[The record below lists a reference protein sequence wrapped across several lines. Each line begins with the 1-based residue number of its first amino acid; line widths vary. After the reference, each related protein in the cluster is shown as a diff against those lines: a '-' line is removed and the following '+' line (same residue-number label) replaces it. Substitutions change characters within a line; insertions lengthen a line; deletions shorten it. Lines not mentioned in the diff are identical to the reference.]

1 MGEIEIHG
9 KKITYDESDGP
20 AVRAA
25 AAYMQNVKKFD
36 KAQANDV
43 FGNAHRDSDSRT
55 AIDFYHDGDNHTV
68 NIFDNGDGSFRI
80 RRSDD

>member
-1 MGEIEIHG
+1 MAEIEIHG

-25 AAYMQNVKKFD
+25 AEYMQNAKKFD

-43 FGNAHRDSDSRT
+43 FGNAHRDSDSKT
-55 AIDFYHDGDNHTV
+55 EIGFYHDGEEHKV
-68 NIFDNGDGSFRI
+68 NIVDEGGGVFKI
-80 RRSDD
+80 RSL

>member
-1 MGEIEIHG
+1 MAEIEIHG

-25 AAYMQNVKKFD
+25 AEYMQNAKKFD

-43 FGNAHRDSDSRT
+43 FGNAHHDSDGRT
-55 AIDFYHDGDNHTV
+55 AIDFYHSGESHQV
-68 NIFDNGDGSFRI
+68 NIVDDGYGGFKI
-80 RRSDD
+80 RRAD